1 MRWTPYSA
9 CNDPMT
15 VSRIKFECRGDQ
27 LIGLLHQPA
36 GGSSGLVIITGP
48 MTSVKE
54 QAPLAYARALASR
67 GFRALAMDHRF
78 FGESG
83 GGPRQFE
90 SPRHKGEDIVA
101 ALDALRQTGEPA
113 FALGVCAGGGYM
125 AAVVASEPR
134 FQAFAGIAG
143 VYHDAE
149 AQQAAMGDK
158 YGAAIERARMARERR
173 LNGDEV
179 EYIPAVAADLGDVA
193 MPLREA
199 FEYYGTAR
207 GGVSNYVN
215 RFAVESRLETLPF
228 DAQAAALSIAVPTL
242 LVHSEHALA
251 PAWARRFY
259 AQLRVPKRH
268 LWLDTKGQIDF
279 YDDLRLIE
287 PASDGAAAH
296 FTEAAG
302 RSTAHSR

>member
-1 MRWTPYSA
+1 
-9 CNDPMT
+9 MT
-15 VSRIKFECRGDQ
+15 VSRITFECHGDQ
-27 LIGLLHQPA
+27 VVGLLHEPTS
-36 GGSSGLVIITGP
+36 GSNGLVIITGP

-67 GFRALAMDHRF
+67 GFRAFAMDHRF

-83 GGPRQFE
+83 GAPRQFE
-90 SPRHKGEDIVA
+90 SPTHKGEDIEA
-101 ALDALRQTGEPA
+101 ALDALQRTGEPA

-134 FQAFAGIAG
+134 FKAFAGVAG

-149 AQQAAMGDK
+149 AQKAAMGNK
-158 YGAAIERARMARERR
+158 YDAAIQRARIARERR
-173 LNGDEV
+173 LDSGEV

-199 FEYYGTAR
+199 FEYYGTSR
-207 GGVSNYVN
+207 GAVSNYVN

-228 DAQAAALSIAVPTL
+228 DAQRAAASIAVPTL

-251 PAWARRFY
+251 PPWTRGFY
-259 AQLRVPKRH
+259 ARLRVPKRE

-279 YDDLRLIE
+279 YDDPRLIE
-287 PASDGAAAH
+287 VASEAAAAH
-296 FTEAAG
+296 FNEAAG
-302 RSTAHSR
+302 HRATRWR

>member
-1 MRWTPYSA
+1 
-9 CNDPMT
+9 MT
-15 VSRIKFECRGDQ
+15 ISRITFECHGDQ
-27 LIGLLHQPA
+27 VVGLLHEPT
-36 GGSSGLVIITGP
+36 GSSKGLVIITGP

-54 QAPLAYARALASR
+54 QAPRAYAQALVKH

-83 GGPRQFE
+83 GAPRQFE
-90 SPRHKGEDIVA
+90 SPRHKGEDIRQ
-101 ALDALRQTGEPA
+101 ALDALQQTGEPA

-134 FQAFAGIAG
+134 FRAFVGIAG

-149 AQQAAMGDK
+149 AQKAAMGDK
-158 YGAAIERARMARERR
+158 YEAAIQRARAARDRR
-173 LNGDEV
+173 LTSGEV
-179 EYIPAVAADLGDVA
+179 EYIPAVASDLGDVA

-207 GGVSNYVN
+207 GAVSNYMN

-228 DAQAAALSIAVPTL
+228 DAQRAAASIAVPTL
-242 LVHSEHALA
+242 LVHSEQALA
-251 PAWARRFY
+251 PPWARRFY
-259 AQLRVPKRH
+259 ARLRVPKRE

-279 YDDLRLIE
+279 YDDPRLID
-287 PASDGAAAH
+287 AATDGAATH
-296 FTEAAG
+296 FGQA
-302 RSTAHSR
+302 